1 MAEPGC
7 GQGARRVPGPPLGS
21 CHPDPPGISRR
32 TESRFPASEMAKYAC
47 FIREALGKTK
57 GRECVPSLEEIL
69 VLMRRQE
76 MICTVH
82 CPGAPACSVAI
93 SSHTTAE
100 EVRGCGCASGSA
112 RFGTRGAGCAGG
124 LLWVSPRGAGGRLP
138 LPAVTC
144 LCPLCSPE
152 RRGQGRAVTVGCL
165 CLAPGGPGAGVAPGA
180 VPEPQPLCAL

>member
-1 MAEPGC
+1 MG
-7 GQGARRVPGPPLGS
+7 L
-21 CHPDPPGISRR
+21 CHRDPPGISRR

-100 EVRGCGCASGSA
+100 EVRGCGRAGGSA
-112 RFGTRGAGCAGG
+112 HFGTGGWVCRGRQGAPLG
-124 LLWVSPRGAGGRLP
+124 LSQRGWGPSAFACHDLSVSPL
-138 LPAVTC
+138 
-144 LCPLCSPE
+144 
-152 RRGQGRAVTVGCL
+152 
-165 CLAPGGPGAGVAPGA
+165 
-180 VPEPQPLCAL
+180 QP